1 MDPQA
6 KQQLRRPS
14 RLVPGRWV
22 KAEMAQNLMRRLW
35 RRHSPKRLSN
45 RLNQPFERR
54 RRRRQFFAN
63 LNRRTIA
70 SLGST

>member
-1 MDPQA
+1 
-6 KQQLRRPS
+6 
-14 RLVPGRWV
+14 
-22 KAEMAQNLMRRLW
+22 MAQNLMRRLW

>member
-1 MDPQA
+1 
-6 KQQLRRPS
+6 
-14 RLVPGRWV
+14 VPGRWV
-22 KAEMAQNLMRRLW
+22 KAETAQNLMSRLW

-45 RLNQPFERR
+45 PLDQPFERR

-70 SLGST
+70 SLGGT